1 MTNNEIILTYMNLNG
16 LDPDLVVLHTYSQWK
31 SLGFKV
37 KHGEK
42 SHHKISIWKKSSKK
56 VEVEKEDGTTEMIDN
71 GRYFLKNSA
80 FFTQDQVER
89 IAENEKHIQ

>member
-1 MTNNEIILTYMNLNG
+1 MTNNEIILTYMNMNG
-16 LDPDLVVLHTYSQWK
+16 LDPDLVVLHTYNQWK

-56 VEVEKEDGTTEMIDN
+56 VEVEKEDGTTEMIDDD
-71 GRYFLKNSA
+71 RYFLKDSA

-89 IAENEKHIQ
+89 ISNEKHIQ

>member
-1 MTNNEIILTYMNLNG
+1 MTNNEIILTYMSLNN
-16 LDPDLVVLHTYSQWK
+16 LDPDNVVLHTYSQWK

-56 VEVEKEDGTTEMIDN
+56 VEVEKEDGTTEILDS
-71 GRYFLKNSA
+71 GRYFLKDSA

-89 IAENEKHIQ
+89 ITENERHI

>member
-1 MTNNEIILTYMNLNG
+1 MTNNEIIITYMNLHG

-71 GRYFLKNSA
+71 GRYFLKDSA

-89 IAENEKHIQ
+89 ISNEKHI